1 LLPCSGTSCGPGTRG
16 CADGRQVF
24 WGVRKAAV
32 VVVRRRSRS
41 WWDLFRFMVVVG
53 VALLAYLTSSRPRQ
67 PGPGV
72 HWHARFSVEIC
83 GQSVRFPYSPGNV
96 HTHGD
101 GVIHVHPETEEE
113 AREATLRTFF
123 RSVGVSIGSGEIGLP
138 DGRRF
143 RDGDPCDGRPGKLV
157 TMINGRRV
165 DVDRFLGHYP
175 QDGDRIQV
183 VFR

>member
-1 LLPCSGTSCGPGTRG
+1 
-16 CADGRQVF
+16 
-24 WGVRKAAV
+24 VRRAAV
-32 VVVRRRSRS
+32 VVVTRRSRS
-41 WWDLFRFMVVVG
+41 WWGLFRLVLVVG
-53 VALLAYLTSSRPRQ
+53 VALLGLISSRPRL
-67 PGPGV
+67 PRPGV

-83 GQSVRFPYSPGNV
+83 GQAVRFPYSQGNV

-123 RSVGVSIGSGEIGLP
+123 RSIGVSMGPGEIWLP

-143 RDGDPCDGRPGKLV
+143 MDGDPCDGRPGKLV
-157 TMINGRRV
+157 TMVNGRRV
-165 DVDRFLGHYP
+165 DVARFLGHYP

-183 VFR
+183 LFR